1 MDDELSARA
10 KRLVEVAMAQDV
22 PPEGVADDSWGMVVS
37 RVSVDTE
44 RSADALPHA
53 VTDPGTRRGWLRA
66 GLNAAIIVTLVA
78 AAWLALRPDP
88 ITPASVAAPPR
99 VPATMPTP
107 PAKAAPP
114 TPTADASTLL
124 DEADAALS
132 TAPTRA
138 LELVDRH
145 ATVAPAIDAE
155 RRMALR
161 IAVLCALGRDD
172 EAKAETA
179 ALFARPRADEW
190 ATRVRA
196 SCGAKGGE

>member
-22 PPEGVADDSWGMVVS
+22 PPEGVADDSWGMVIS

-53 VTDPGTRRGWLRA
+53 VTDPGARRGWPRA
-66 GLNAAIIVTLVA
+66 AMNAAILVTLVA
-78 AAWLALRPDP
+78 AAWLALRPEP

-99 VPATMPTP
+99 TPATMPTT
-107 PAKAAPP
+107 PAKAAAPS
-114 TPTADASTLL
+114 PTANAAALL
-124 DEADAALS
+124 DEADAALT
-132 TAPTRA
+132 TAPARA

-145 ATVAPAIDAE
+145 ATIAPAIDAE

-172 EAKAETA
+172 EAKAETTA
-179 ALFARPRADEW
+179 FFARPRKDEW
-190 ATRVRA
+190 AARVRA
-196 SCGAKGGE
+196 SCGATGGE